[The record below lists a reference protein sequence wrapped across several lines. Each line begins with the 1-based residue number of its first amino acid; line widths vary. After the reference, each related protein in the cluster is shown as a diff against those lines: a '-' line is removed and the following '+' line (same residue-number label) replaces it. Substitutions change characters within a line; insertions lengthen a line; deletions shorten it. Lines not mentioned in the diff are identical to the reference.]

1 MVGKRLVN
9 TGVAAGAGIDALQNF
24 ETVTYTGNG
33 GTQKIT
39 GYIRKGAAFSTNST
53 YVSLPSNFNLA
64 NNSFTISAWFANT
77 KTSGNGYGITSS
89 GSGTSCHTN
98 LHIGRRGSNSKFTF
112 AFFCSDLD
120 SSTNMSTDG
129 TWQHWVCTYDASTN
143 SRKIYLNGTLDASDT
158 AGNDYIGTANLQL
171 GGDTYW
177 GTGNEYKGKLDQVRI
192 FNTAIT
198 DSAKI
203 SQLAAEDYSKATKS
217 TTDIFNDGTGIALYE
232 LDEDASDTG
241 VYTVGQGDIDSG
253 QSADFNGGSEA
264 YNTSVASNL
273 TGDYSFGFYVKF
285 DSLPTEGGLMGI
297 YTPNTSNGTSLAFA
311 NGNLLLN
318 CGNSQTA
325 TSIPSSF
332 WEVNKWYHIAVT
344 HDNGGDVKL
353 YVNNVLSKTL
363 TTTSTTIQ
371 SGSTLILGRSSR
383 TSSGSYNYVQRLDGQ
398 MDEVR
403 IYNDVLTSTE
413 VGYLAANDSVNIPT
427 GNLVAHY
434 KLDGNGNDQ
443 TNNNYSLTW
452 SGTQLY
458 STNAEFPFNQYN
470 GTPTNV
476 NFLGMAFQP
485 DLVWVKNRFDINNL
499 ALFDSIRGREM
510 LTTSTTNQGFTP
522 PSGYDFTSFD
532 SNGFTVAGSPY
543 YININDL
550 NDSMVA
556 WCFKGG
562 GNSNTYNID
571 DTGYST
577 ASDAGLSSANG
588 TTLNG
593 ASVNTEAGFSIIN
606 YETNVNG
613 DNRPAH
619 GLTQE
624 PELIIFK
631 PYDTSSLG
639 WYVMTKKIDGSLD
652 FLFLN
657 TDGVKIDTVN
667 NEFINSTHFRTSFGT
682 SWGSVI
688 AYCFH
693 SVDGYQKV
701 GSYTGLGGTSG
712 PLVDLGFEP
721 RWIMIKGADTTGA
734 SNWFIWD
741 YQRDIP
747 NPNNSPLQPN
757 SNAAELTDNTFVQV
771 TFGAT
776 NFQVSSSA
784 ASPQINEL
792 NKKYIYLAIA

>member
-9 TGVAAGAGIDALQNF
+9 TGGAVAAAGLDPLQNF

-39 GYIRKGAAFSTNST
+39 GYIRKGAAFNGSSSR
-53 YVSLPSNFNLA
+53 VSLPSSINTNYITPTGSFSASTWVNFNTVGTAEQQIICFNTAANLELSLNTNSNTGKIVMRIYKSGA
-64 NNSFTISAWFANT
+64 SPENVYLVSTTTVSANTWYHVAITYNNGSWALYINGSSEDTGTQTLTQPTTNIFLGERLNNS
-77 KTSGNGYGITSS
+77 
-89 GSGTSCHTN
+89 
-98 LHIGRRGSNSKFTF
+98 
-112 AFFCSDLD
+112 
-120 SSTNMSTDG
+120 
-129 TWQHWVCTYDASTN
+129 Q
-143 SRKIYLNGTLDASDT
+143 YLNGK
-158 AGNDYIGTANLQL
+158 I
-171 GGDTYW
+171 
-177 GTGNEYKGKLDQVRI
+177 DQVRI
-192 FNTAIT
+192 FNTALDSTQVGELALETYADPKKSIT
-198 DSAKI
+198 D
-203 SQLAAEDYSKATKS
+203 Y
-217 TTDIFNDGTGIALYE
+217 FGDGHGVALYE

-485 DLVWVKNRFDINNL
+485 DFVWIKNRDDGTANHYLI
-499 ALFDSIRGREM
+499 DSVRGIGSSTYKFLSSD
-510 LTTSTTNQGFTP
+510 LTTSENTTTLNHVN
-522 PSGYDFTSFD
+522 SID
-532 SNGFTVAGSPY
+532 SNGFTVQSLHVRTNKNGDNY
-543 YININDL
+543 
-550 NDSMVA
+550 VA
-556 WCFKGG
+556 WCWKAGG
-562 GNSNTYNID
+562 AAVSNTDGSITSTVSANQDAGFSIVKWN
-571 DTGYST
+571 TGTGTNST
-577 ASDAGLSSANG
+577 VGHGLSSA
-588 TTLNG
+588 
-593 ASVNTEAGFSIIN
+593 
-606 YETNVNG
+606 
-613 DNRPAH
+613 
-619 GLTQE
+619 
-624 PELIIFK
+624 PELVLYK
-631 PYDTSSLG
+631 SLSTRD
-639 WYVMTKKIDGSLD
+639 WIVYSLPTGINQY
-652 FLFLN
+652 LRLN
-657 TDGVKIDTVN
+657 TTAAAASQSNIFATPTTTTFPSKAGVNV
-667 NEFINSTHFRTSFGT
+667 
-682 SWGSVI
+682 GSSEDYI

-701 GSYTGLGGTSG
+701 GSYTGIGGATGSI
-712 PLVDLGFEP
+712 VQLGFKP
-721 RWIMIKGADTTGA
+721 RWLMIKGADTTYA

-741 YQRDIP
+741 SERDIDT
-747 NPNNSPLQPN
+747 PNNSPLQAN
-757 SNAAELTDNTFVQV
+757 QDFAELTNNIYVQV
-771 TFGAT
+771 DLNDTS
-776 NFQVSSSA
+776 FQIKSD
-784 ASPQINEL
+784 QLQLNESG
-792 NKKYIYLAIA
+792 KTYIYLAIA